1 LFGVP
6 AELLPAAAIAT
17 FLTHFLRTNGP
28 ASPEKCDVAQQTV
41 DGLHGALEID
51 SRSSYVPNAPIGV

>member
-51 SRSSYVPNAPIGV
+51 SRSSYVPNSPIGV